1 MLKNDVL
8 HNICHLQ
15 YPAVDGTKRLHEQH
29 FSEKNTFG
37 LGQWGG
43 GCSKFPIF
51 CFMFL
56 YSRQRFV

>member
-29 FSEKNTFG
+29 FSEKNTFR

-43 GCSKFPIF
+43 G
-51 CFMFL
+51 L
-56 YSRQRFV
+56 Q